1 MKKRHIVLAL
11 LSTLSV
17 ILFLDR
23 ICISVAGP
31 RMQDEL
37 GIPPDRWG
45 WILGAFVLAYGIFEI
60 PTGAMGDRGG
70 QRSVVTRIVLWW
82 SAFTC
87 LTGAVSG
94 FVPLL
99 AVRFL
104 FGAGEAGA
112 YPNSSGAIARWF
124 PPAERARAQGWV
136 LGAGRFGGALTPLLV
151 VPLQAAF
158 GWRAS
163 FFVFGA
169 VGILWAAAWRRW
181 YRDTPASHPGI
192 TARELAEIGPG
203 GNAPLHTAI
212 PWRVLFGSRQLWLI
226 VAMYLFYA
234 WAPWFYF
241 SWMHTYLVKGR
252 GFSEAQMGTLSAL
265 PFILSGLCTLAGGRL
280 SDHLARRMPRGRC
293 LIGAVCLSASALCLI
308 ATALAPGKI
317 AAVVFLT
324 LGFGVADLM
333 LPSAWAV
340 CLDVG
345 AKFAGAVTGAMNS
358 GGQVGGF
365 LCAVIFGYIVK
376 ATGDYNMPLF
386 TIAGALLLSA
396 ALFSLIDPRK
406 PIV

>member
-11 LSTLSV
+11 LSALSV

-23 ICISVAGP
+23 ICIAVAGP

-94 FVPLL
+94 FIPLL

-112 YPNSSGAIARWF
+112 YPNSSGSIARWF
-124 PPAERARAQGWV
+124 PAGERARAQGWV
-136 LGAGRFGGALTPLLV
+136 LGAGRFGGAAAPLLV

-169 VGILWAAAWRRW
+169 VGILWAVVWRRW
-181 YRDTPASHPGI
+181 YRDTPAQHPGI
-192 TARELAEIGPG
+192 TAKELAEIGTG
-203 GNAPLHTAI
+203 GATALHSAI
-212 PWRVLFGSRQLWLI
+212 PWRVLVRSRQLWLI
-226 VAMYLFYA
+226 VVMYLFYA
-234 WAPWFYF
+234 WGPWFYF
-241 SWMHTYLVKGR
+241 SWLHTYLVKGR
-252 GFSEAQMGTLSAL
+252 GFSEVQMGTLSAL
-265 PFILSGLCTLAGGRL
+265 PFILSGLCTFAGGPL
-280 SDHLARRMPRGRC
+280 SDRLARRDPRGRC
-293 LIGAVCLSASALCLI
+293 LIGTVCLTAAAMCIAAAALV
-308 ATALAPGKI
+308 PGKI
-317 AAVVFLT
+317 AAIALLT
-324 LGFGVADLM
+324 LGFGVMDLM
-333 LPSAWAV
+333 LASAWAV

-358 GGQVGGF
+358 GGQLGGF
-365 LCAVIFGYIVK
+365 ACAVVFGYIVK

-386 TIAGALLLSA
+386 AIAGALFLSA
-396 ALFSLIDPRK
+396 VLFSRIDPRK

>member
-11 LSTLSV
+11 LASLSV

-23 ICISVAGP
+23 ICIAVAGP

-112 YPNSSGAIARWF
+112 YPNASGSIARWF
-124 PPAERARAQGWV
+124 PPGERARAQGWV
-136 LGAGRFGGALTPLLV
+136 LGAGRLGGALTPLLV
-151 VPLQAAF
+151 VPIQAAF

-169 VGILWAAAWRRW
+169 VGILWALVWHRW
-181 YRDTPASHPGI
+181 YRDTPALDPGI
-192 TARELAEIGPG
+192 TAKERAEIGAG
-203 GNAPLHTAI
+203 ETAPLHAAI
-212 PWRVLFGSRQLWLI
+212 PWRVLFGSRRLWLI
-226 VAMYLFYA
+226 VAMYTCYA

-252 GFSEAQMGTLSAL
+252 GFSEAQMGALSSL
-265 PFILSGLCTLAGGRL
+265 PFILSALCTLAGGRL
-280 SDHLARRMPRGRC
+280 SDHLALRMPRGRC
-293 LIGAVCLSASALCLI
+293 VLGTVCLAASALCLM
-308 ATALAPGKI
+308 ATAVVPGRI
-317 AAVVFLT
+317 AAVAFLT
-324 LGFGVADLM
+324 LGFGVVDLM
-333 LPSAWAV
+333 LASAWAV

-345 AKFAGAVTGAMNS
+345 ARFAGAVTGAMNT
-358 GGQVGGF
+358 GAQAGGF
-365 LCAVIFGYIVK
+365 ACAVIFGYIVK

-386 TIAGALLLSA
+386 AIAGALLLGA
-396 ALFSLIDPRK
+396 ALFALIDPRK